1 MSIEFIIK
9 RNGTKEPFNAAK
21 LNGWGEWASN
31 NLENYVDW
39 SEVVL
44 HCYSTNAKE
53 ITSEQLQNSLIDY
66 CLTKASFAYNR
77 MAGKLYA
84 ALLYKQIY
92 GGEPPHTIQQVHSN
106 LVEAKL
112 MSQEFYNAYSSEDYA
127 ELEKIIDHSR
137 DLNYAHYQIKQIMN
151 KYSLMNRVE
160 NIYYE
165 TPQFVYM
172 RVAMRMCQNKG
183 TGKERINRIK
193 RHYDMYTKGIVNIPT
208 PYFTNARN

>member
-66 CLTKASFAYNR
+66 YI
-77 MAGKLYA
+77 Y
-84 ALLYKQIY
+84 LL
-92 GGEPPHTIQQVHSN
+92 
-106 LVEAKL
+106 L
-112 MSQEFYNAYSSEDYA
+112 F
-127 ELEKIIDHSR
+127 
-137 DLNYAHYQIKQIMN
+137 
-151 KYSLMNRVE
+151 
-160 NIYYE
+160 
-165 TPQFVYM
+165 
-172 RVAMRMCQNKG
+172 
-183 TGKERINRIK
+183 
-193 RHYDMYTKGIVNIPT
+193 
-208 PYFTNARN
+208 